1 MLKSMTGY
9 GRVTKILEDKKIS
22 CEIKSLN
29 SKQIDIN
36 LKLPANY
43 REYELEYRSL
53 IAKYIVRGK
62 VDVVVAVEEDSLKN
76 RPLINKSV
84 IKAYYEQIKNISN
97 DISIPEPCSDNWFR
111 ILLSMPDVY
120 QTDTVSASNEDS
132 TEILSVVKDSL
143 LAFDK
148 FRQQEGNTLESFLK
162 ERIKRIS
169 LLLTEVDKYEKE
181 RVQRIK
187 ERILDE
193 LKQLTAKSDIIDQNR
208 LEQEMIFYIEKLD
221 ISEEKSRL
229 KCHLEYFIN
238 TIDAEQNQGKKLGF
252 ISQEIGR
259 EINTLGSK
267 SNHSEIQKIVVMM
280 KDELEQ
286 IKEQVLNVL

>member
-9 GRVTKILEDKKIS
+9 GRITRVLGDKKIS

-36 LKLPANY
+36 FKLPANY

-120 QTDTVSASNEDS
+120 QTDTIAASNEDS
-132 TEILSVVKDSL
+132 AEILSVVKDSL

-229 KCHLEYFIN
+229 KCHLEYFVN

>member
-9 GRVTKILEDKKIS
+9 GRITRVLGAKTIS

-36 LKLPANY
+36 FKLPANY
-43 REYELEYRSL
+43 REYELEYRSV

-132 TEILSVVKDSL
+132 AEILSVVKDSL

-229 KCHLEYFIN
+229 KCHLEYFVN

>member
-9 GRVTKILEDKKIS
+9 GRITRVLGDKKIS

-36 LKLPANY
+36 FKLPANY

-132 TEILSVVKDSL
+132 AEILSVVKDSL
-143 LAFDK
+143 WVFDK

-229 KCHLEYFIN
+229 KCHLEYFVN

>member
-9 GRVTKILEDKKIS
+9 GRITRVLGDKKIS

-29 SKQIDIN
+29 SRQIDIN
-36 LKLPANY
+36 FKLPANY

-132 TEILSVVKDSL
+132 AEILSVVKDSL
-143 LAFDK
+143 LVFDK

-229 KCHLEYFIN
+229 KCHLEYFVN
-238 TIDAEQNQGKKLGF
+238 TIDDEQNQGKKLGF

>member
-1 MLKSMTGY
+1 M
-9 GRVTKILEDKKIS
+9 
-22 CEIKSLN
+22 
-29 SKQIDIN
+29 
-36 LKLPANY
+36 
-43 REYELEYRSL
+43 
-53 IAKYIVRGK
+53 
-62 VDVVVAVEEDSLKN
+62 
-76 RPLINKSV
+76 
-84 IKAYYEQIKNISN
+84 
-97 DISIPEPCSDNWFR
+97 
-111 ILLSMPDVY
+111 
-120 QTDTVSASNEDS
+120 
-132 TEILSVVKDSL
+132 
-143 LAFDK
+143 
-148 FRQQEGNTLESFLK
+148 
-162 ERIKRIS
+162 
-169 LLLTEVDKYEKE
+169 DKYEKE

-229 KCHLEYFIN
+229 KCHLEYFVN

>member
-9 GRVTKILEDKKIS
+9 GRITRVLGDKKIS

-36 LKLPANY
+36 FKLPANY

-62 VDVVVAVEEDSLKN
+62 VDVVVAVEEDSIKN

-132 TEILSVVKDSL
+132 AEILSVVKDSL

-229 KCHLEYFIN
+229 KCHLEYFVN

>member
-9 GRVTKILEDKKIS
+9 GRITRVLGDKKIS

-36 LKLPANY
+36 FKLPANY

-97 DISIPEPCSDNWFR
+97 DISIPEPCADNWFR

-132 TEILSVVKDSL
+132 AEILSVVKDSL
-143 LAFDK
+143 WVFDK

-229 KCHLEYFIN
+229 KCHLEYFVN

>member
-9 GRVTKILEDKKIS
+9 GRITRVLGDKKIS

-36 LKLPANY
+36 FKLPANY

-62 VDVVVAVEEDSLKN
+62 VDIVVAVEEDSLKN

-132 TEILSVVKDSL
+132 AEILSVVKDSL

-229 KCHLEYFIN
+229 KCHLEYFVN

>member
-9 GRVTKILEDKKIS
+9 GRITRVLGDKKIS

-36 LKLPANY
+36 FKLPANY

-62 VDVVVAVEEDSLKN
+62 VDVVVAVEEDSLKT
-76 RPLINKSV
+76 RPLIHKSV
-84 IKAYYEQIKNISN
+84 ITAYYEQIKNISN

-132 TEILSVVKDSL
+132 AEILSVVKDSL
-143 LAFDK
+143 LVFDK
-148 FRQQEGNTLESFLK
+148 FRQQEGDTLEVFLK

-169 LLLTEVDKYEKE
+169 LLLAEVDKYEKE

-193 LKQLTAKSDIIDQNR
+193 LKQLSAKSDIIDQNR

-229 KCHLEYFIN
+229 KCHLEYFVN

>member
-9 GRVTKILEDKKIS
+9 GRITRVLGDKKIS
-22 CEIKSLN
+22 CAIKSLN

-36 LKLPANY
+36 FKLPANY

-132 TEILSVVKDSL
+132 AEILSVVKDSL

-181 RVQRIK
+181 RVLRIK

-229 KCHLEYFIN
+229 KCHLEYFVN
-238 TIDAEQNQGKKLGF
+238 TIDDEQNQGKKLGF

>member
-9 GRVTKILEDKKIS
+9 GRITRVLGDKKIS

-36 LKLPANY
+36 FKLPANY

-132 TEILSVVKDSL
+132 DEILSVVKDSL
-143 LAFDK
+143 LVFDK

-193 LKQLTAKSDIIDQNR
+193 LKQLTAMSDIIDQNR

-229 KCHLEYFIN
+229 KCHLEYFVN

>member
-53 IAKYIVRGK
+53 IAKHIVRGK
-62 VDVVVAVEEDSLKN
+62 VDVVVTIEEDSFKN

-120 QTDTVSASNEDS
+120 HTDMVSASNEDS
-132 TEILSVVKDSL
+132 AEILSVVKDSL
-143 LAFDK
+143 SAFDK
-148 FRQQEGNTLESFLK
+148 FRQQEGNTLEVFLK
-162 ERIKRIS
+162 ERIRRIS
-169 LLLTEVDKYEKE
+169 LLLAEVDKYEKE

-193 LKQLTAKSDIIDQNR
+193 LKQLSAKSDIIDQNR

-229 KCHLEYFIN
+229 KCHLEYFVN

>member
-9 GRVTKILEDKKIS
+9 GRITRVLGDKKIS

-36 LKLPANY
+36 FKLPANY

-132 TEILSVVKDSL
+132 AEILSVVKDSL

-169 LLLTEVDKYEKE
+169 LLLTEVNKYEKE

-229 KCHLEYFIN
+229 KCHLEYFVN

>member
-62 VDVVVAVEEDSLKN
+62 VDVVVTIEEDSFKN

-132 TEILSVVKDSL
+132 AEILSVVKDSL

-193 LKQLTAKSDIIDQNR
+193 LKQLNAKSDIIDQNR

-229 KCHLEYFIN
+229 KCHLEYFVN

>member
-9 GRVTKILEDKKIS
+9 GRITRVLGDKKIS

-29 SKQIDIN
+29 SKQVDIN
-36 LKLPANY
+36 FKLPANY

-132 TEILSVVKDSL
+132 AEILSVVKDSL

-229 KCHLEYFIN
+229 KCHLEYFVN

>member
-9 GRVTKILEDKKIS
+9 GRITRVLGDKKIS

-36 LKLPANY
+36 FKLPANY

-132 TEILSVVKDSL
+132 AEILSVVKDSL

-169 LLLTEVDKYEKE
+169 LPLTEVDKYEKE
-181 RVQRIK
+181 RVLRIK

-229 KCHLEYFIN
+229 KCHLEYFVN
-238 TIDAEQNQGKKLGF
+238 TIDDEQNQGKKLGF

>member
-53 IAKYIVRGK
+53 IAKHIVRGK
-62 VDVVVAVEEDSLKN
+62 VDVVVTIEEDSFKN

-132 TEILSVVKDSL
+132 AEILSVVKDSL
-143 LAFDK
+143 SAFDK
-148 FRQQEGNTLESFLK
+148 FRQQEGDTLEVFLK
-162 ERIKRIS
+162 ERIRRIS
-169 LLLTEVDKYEKE
+169 LLLAEVDKYEKE

-193 LKQLTAKSDIIDQNR
+193 LKQLSAKSDIIDQNR

-229 KCHLEYFIN
+229 KCHLEYFVN

>member
-9 GRVTKILEDKKIS
+9 GRITRVLGDKKIS

-36 LKLPANY
+36 FKLPANY

-120 QTDTVSASNEDS
+120 QIDTVSASNEDS
-132 TEILSVVKDSL
+132 AEILSVVKDSL

-148 FRQQEGNTLESFLK
+148 FRQQEGDTLEVFLK

-169 LLLTEVDKYEKE
+169 LLLAEVDKYEKE

-193 LKQLTAKSDIIDQNR
+193 LEQLSAKSDIIDQNR

-229 KCHLEYFIN
+229 KCHLEYFVN

>member
-1 MLKSMTGY
+1 
-9 GRVTKILEDKKIS
+9 
-22 CEIKSLN
+22 
-29 SKQIDIN
+29 
-36 LKLPANY
+36 
-43 REYELEYRSL
+43 
-53 IAKYIVRGK
+53 
-62 VDVVVAVEEDSLKN
+62 
-76 RPLINKSV
+76 
-84 IKAYYEQIKNISN
+84 
-97 DISIPEPCSDNWFR
+97 
-111 ILLSMPDVY
+111 MPDVY

-132 TEILSVVKDSL
+132 AEILSVVKDSL
-143 LAFDK
+143 LVFDK

-193 LKQLTAKSDIIDQNR
+193 LKQLNVKSDIIDQNR

-229 KCHLEYFIN
+229 KCHLEYFVN

>member
-9 GRVTKILEDKKIS
+9 GRITRVLGDKKIS

-36 LKLPANY
+36 FKLPANY

-132 TEILSVVKDSL
+132 AEILSVVKDSL
-143 LAFDK
+143 LVFDK

-193 LKQLTAKSDIIDQNR
+193 LKQLSAKSDIIDQNR

-229 KCHLEYFIN
+229 KCHLEYFVN

>member
-9 GRVTKILEDKKIS
+9 GRITRVLGDKKIS

-36 LKLPANY
+36 FKLPANY

-53 IAKYIVRGK
+53 ITKYIVRGK

-132 TEILSVVKDSL
+132 AEILSVVKDSL

-229 KCHLEYFIN
+229 KCHLEYFVN
-238 TIDAEQNQGKKLGF
+238 TIDDEQNQGKKLGF

>member
-9 GRVTKILEDKKIS
+9 GRITRVLGDKKIS

-36 LKLPANY
+36 FKLPANY

-132 TEILSVVKDSL
+132 AEILSVVKDSL
-143 LAFDK
+143 LVFDK

-193 LKQLTAKSDIIDQNR
+193 LKQLNVKSDIIDQNR

-229 KCHLEYFIN
+229 KCHLEYFVN

>member
-9 GRVTKILEDKKIS
+9 GRITRVLGDKKIS

-36 LKLPANY
+36 FKLPANY
-43 REYELEYRSL
+43 REYELEYRSV

-132 TEILSVVKDSL
+132 AEILSVVKDSL

-229 KCHLEYFIN
+229 KCHLEYFVN

>member
-9 GRVTKILEDKKIS
+9 GRITRVLGDKKIS

-36 LKLPANY
+36 FKLPANY

-132 TEILSVVKDSL
+132 AEILSVVKDSL
-143 LAFDK
+143 LVFDK

-229 KCHLEYFIN
+229 KCHLEYFVN

>member
-9 GRVTKILEDKKIS
+9 GRITRVLGDKKIS

-36 LKLPANY
+36 FKLPANY

-84 IKAYYEQIKNISN
+84 IKAYEQIKNISTA
-97 DISIPEPCSDNWFR
+97 ISIPEPCSDNWFR

-120 QTDTVSASNEDS
+120 QTDAVSASNEDS
-132 TEILSVVKDSL
+132 AEILSVVKDSL

-229 KCHLEYFIN
+229 KCHLEYFVN
-238 TIDAEQNQGKKLGF
+238 TIDDEQNQGKKLGF

>member
-9 GRVTKILEDKKIS
+9 GRITRVLGDKKIS

-36 LKLPANY
+36 FKLPANY

-132 TEILSVVKDSL
+132 AEILSVVKDSL
-143 LAFDK
+143 LALDK

>member
-9 GRVTKILEDKKIS
+9 GRITRVLGDKKIS

-36 LKLPANY
+36 FKLPANY

-120 QTDTVSASNEDS
+120 QTDTVPASNEDS
-132 TEILSVVKDSL
+132 AEILSVVKDSL

-229 KCHLEYFIN
+229 KCHLEYFVN

>member
-9 GRVTKILEDKKIS
+9 GRITRVLGDKKIS

-36 LKLPANY
+36 FKLPANY

-53 IAKYIVRGK
+53 IAKHIVRGK
-62 VDVVVAVEEDSLKN
+62 VDVVVTIEEDFFKN

-132 TEILSVVKDSL
+132 AEILSVVKDL
-143 LAFDK
+143 LLVFDK

-229 KCHLEYFIN
+229 KCHLEYFVN
-238 TIDAEQNQGKKLGF
+238 TIDAEQNQGKNLGF

>member
-9 GRVTKILEDKKIS
+9 GRITRVLGDKKIS

-36 LKLPANY
+36 FKLPANY

-132 TEILSVVKDSL
+132 AEILSVVKDSL

>member
-9 GRVTKILEDKKIS
+9 GRITRVLGDKKIS

-36 LKLPANY
+36 FKLPANY

-120 QTDTVSASNEDS
+120 QIDTVSASNEDS
-132 TEILSVVKDSL
+132 AEILSVVKDSL

-229 KCHLEYFIN
+229 KCHLEYFVN
-238 TIDAEQNQGKKLGF
+238 TIDDEQNQGKKLGF

>member
-9 GRVTKILEDKKIS
+9 GRITRVLGDKKIS

-36 LKLPANY
+36 FKLPANY

-132 TEILSVVKDSL
+132 AEILSVVKDSL

-193 LKQLTAKSDIIDQNR
+193 LKKLTAKSDIIDQNR

-229 KCHLEYFIN
+229 KCHLEYFVN
-238 TIDAEQNQGKKLGF
+238 TIDDEQNQGKKLGF